1 MVTRRLIPFTLSQVF
16 TTALLVAV
24 LASSLSCRRGDLQ
37 PDGDPDALTLKAQQD
52 EIINSPS
59 PAVALSGD
67 YRLQFLRRDM
77 RPPTP
82 DTYEY
87 FPTLD
92 EPETAPGPSSGYTST
107 YHLLARASA
116 GKDSIR
122 LVLDGDGYLGKF
134 DKYDLGT
141 FNFANYRQ
149 GRYAAP
155 PTDERT
161 DDWQLGIRQRLSDYY
176 HQLAASR
183 SSYAQKTTLFFGLTL
198 GRVINKAD
206 PRYGKIVVLDRNY
219 DDFSNDYYLPL
230 GKMTFGRK
238 SVGVLAE
245 RK

>member
-37 PDGDPDALTLKAQQD
+37 PEGDPDALTIKAQQD

-59 PAVALSGD
+59 PAAALSGD

-77 RPPTP
+77 RPSTP

-87 FPTLD
+87 FPTPD
-92 EPETAPGPSSGYTST
+92 ESETAPGPSSGYTST
-107 YHLLARASA
+107 YHLLVRASA

-122 LVLDGDGYLGKF
+122 LSLDGDGYLGKF

-141 FNFANYRQ
+141 FNFAVYRK
-149 GRYAAP
+149 GVFSASSA
-155 PTDERT
+155 ERT
-161 DDWQLGIRQRLSDYY
+161 DYWQLGIRQRLSDYY
-176 HQLAASR
+176 HQLSALRNASD
-183 SSYAQKTTLFFGLTL
+183 QKTTLFIDLDL
-198 GRVINKAD
+198 ARVINKAD
-206 PRYGKIVVLDRNY
+206 PRYGRIVVLDRNY
-219 DDFSNDYYLPL
+219 DNFSNDYYLPL
-230 GKMTFGRK
+230 TKMNFGRK
-238 SVGVLAE
+238 SVGVLAD